1 MGKLTLENLQTYGIK
16 IIIIFSLML
25 PCAFSFTQ
33 NKNDELILGKWI
45 LSNNQKLQVNYPI
58 LYFNTDSTA
67 IFCSR
72 GDTIYRFNYKIHKK
86 CLILIDIN
94 GIEMK
99 CPIKEI
105 SCQNL
110 VFFNLL
116 KHKTIQYYRRSPND
130 VNNR

>member
-1 MGKLTLENLQTYGIK
+1 MEKLTLENLQIYGIK
-16 IIIIFSLML
+16 IIIVFLLMP
-25 PCAFSFTQ
+25 PCAFSFAK
-33 NKNDELILGKWI
+33 NKNNKLIFGKWI
-45 LSNNQKLQVNYPI
+45 LSNNKKLQVNYPI

-72 GDTIYRFNYKIHKK
+72 GDTIYRFKYKIYKK

-94 GIEMK
+94 GIETR

-116 KHKTIQYYRRSPND
+116 KHKTIQYYRRSLND